1 MPTPQMLCSQPGYPS
16 DIKSHVDC
24 DGLNCDGITLAL
36 GECSGLASLQPGLKV
51 GLPGGKVALNKT
63 ITVRNPV

>member
-1 MPTPQMLCSQPGYPS
+1 MPTPQMFAHPIRISG
-16 DIKSHVDC
+16 DIKSYADG
-24 DGLNCDGITLAL
+24 DGLNCDGITLAP
-36 GECSGLASLQPGLKV
+36 GECGGLASLQPGLKV